1 VTEAFQ
7 PITFNQSKG
16 YSRTQYPIYQHS
28 WGLQSSKVYT
38 KAGDVRAT
46 DYSAYIKYPGVSANQ
61 IEWSHTYND
70 VQVPYSSFS
79 GFAIRANRKA
89 MTDNALIRLPKA
101 DTSYDYYDW
110 TDTSSEPAAGTSVKD
125 VTKGNGIYGRFVFDT
140 GTQEEWTISL
150 SALQAH
156 GTDEDG
162 YTYYLVGNPF
172 MASIDMGKFFGY
184 QDGSTYYSYNE
195 KLSPVYY
202 IYKDGAATPVDATAE
217 ITDKSERII
226 RPLQAFIVKCNAA
239 ELPTN
244 IVFNRWAIT
253 DGNYTDPTQYVP
265 KGSQSG
271 GNNPTRTRAL
281 TLKATNGQGSSTAS
295 VNLSEAAS
303 DGYAAEEDATTLFDS
318 NLSDV
323 PVVYTVAGNKAVS
336 IDTRSA
342 IDIVPFG
349 VACVASNELVSVK
362 LSWSEERGVNR
373 LYVLDAVTG
382 EMTEVTDG
390 QSVSVQPND
399 YGRYFLTTRGDLT
412 AIREATAK
420 GIVVS
425 VRNKTVTVRSSE
437 PLTTVRV
444 MTTGG
449 NVVSSLSNCGTEA
462 SIPMAIGGVYLV
474 EAQTANNKKTMKVM
488 VK

>member
-1 VTEAFQ
+1 MGLFFASNPAFE
-7 PITFNQSKG
+7 K
-16 YSRTQYPIYQHS
+16 
-28 WGLQSSKVYT
+28 
-38 KAGDVRAT
+38 
-46 DYSAYIKYPGVSANQ
+46 
-61 IEWSHTYND
+61 TY
-70 VQVPYSSFS
+70 
-79 GFAIRANRKA
+79 
-89 MTDNALIRLPKA
+89 
-101 DTSYDYYDW
+101 
-110 TDTSSEPAAGTSVKD
+110 
-125 VTKGNGIYGRFVFDT
+125 
-140 GTQEEWTISL
+140 
-150 SALQAH
+150 
-156 GTDEDG
+156 
-162 YTYYLVGNPF
+162 YTYEANTL
-172 MASIDMGKFFGY
+172 
-184 QDGSTYYSYNE
+184 T
-195 KLSPVYY
+195 
-202 IYKDGAATPVDATAE
+202 TVDATKTPSA
-217 ITDKSERII
+217 TQKNII
-226 RPLQAFIVKCNAA
+226 KPTQAFFLKGKPGVVP
-239 ELPTN
+239 ESV
-244 IVFNRWAIT
+244 VFNTDMMT
-253 DGNYTDPTQYVP
+253 DGNYENGTAYN
-265 KGSQSG
+265 
-271 GNNPTRTRAL
+271 GNNPSRTRAL
-281 TLKATNGQGSSTAS
+281 TLKAANGQGSSTAS

-382 EMTEVTDG
+382 ETTEVTDG
-390 QSVSVQPND
+390 QTVSVQPND

-449 NVVSSLSNCGTEA
+449 NVVNSLSNCGTEA

>member
-1 VTEAFQ
+1 MCR
-7 PITFNQSKG
+7 
-16 YSRTQYPIYQHS
+16 Y
-28 WGLQSSKVYT
+28 L
-38 KAGDVRAT
+38 
-46 DYSAYIKYPGVSANQ
+46 
-61 IEWSHTYND
+61 YNN
-70 VQVPYSSFS
+70 YR

-89 MTDNALIRLPKA
+89 MTDKALIRLPKA

-195 KLSPVYY
+195 KQSPMYY
-202 IYKDGAATPVDATAE
+202 IYKDGAAKPVDATAE
-217 ITDKSERII
+217 ITAANKSERII
-226 RPLQAFIVKCNAA
+226 RPLQAFIVKCKADDD
-239 ELPTN
+239 ETPKN

-253 DGNYTDPTQYVP
+253 DGNYTDPTRYVP
-265 KGSQSG
+265 QGSQSG
-271 GNNPTRTRAL
+271 GNNPSGGTRAL
-281 TLKATNGQGSSTAS
+281 TLKAANGQGSSTAS

-362 LSWSEERGVNR
+362 LSWSGVRGVNR

-437 PLTTVRV
+437 PLTAVRV

-449 NVVSSLSNCGTEA
+449 NVVNSLSNCGTEA

>member
-1 VTEAFQ
+1 MD
-7 PITFNQSKG
+7 N
-16 YSRTQYPIYQHS
+16 
-28 WGLQSSKVYT
+28 KV
-38 KAGDVRAT
+38 
-46 DYSAYIKYPGVSANQ
+46 P
-61 IEWSHTYND
+61 E
-70 VQVPYSSFS
+70 S
-79 GFAIRANRKA
+79 GAVGAK
-89 MTDNALIRLPKA
+89 T
-101 DTSYDYYDW
+101 
-110 TDTSSEPAAGTSVKD
+110 
-125 VTKGNGIYGRFVFDT
+125 VTKGEELYGRFVFDNT
-140 GTQEEWTISL
+140 SANQEQWTIPL
-150 SALQAH
+150 GQLQAQ
-156 GTDEDG
+156 GTDEYG

-184 QDGSTYYSYNE
+184 LDSQNSSTPVYYAYNE
-195 KLSPVYY
+195 KLSPMYY
-202 IYKDGAATPVDATAE
+202 IYKDGAAKAVDATAE
-217 ITDKSERII
+217 ISDKSERII
-226 RPLQAFIVKCNAA
+226 RPLQAFIVKCKAA
-239 ELPTN
+239 EAPDN

-342 IDIVPFG
+342 IDIVSFG
-349 VACVASNELVSVK
+349 VACVASNELVNVK

-390 QSVSVQPND
+390 QSLSVQPND

>member
-1 VTEAFQ
+1 
-7 PITFNQSKG
+7 
-16 YSRTQYPIYQHS
+16 
-28 WGLQSSKVYT
+28 
-38 KAGDVRAT
+38 
-46 DYSAYIKYPGVSANQ
+46 
-61 IEWSHTYND
+61 
-70 VQVPYSSFS
+70 
-79 GFAIRANRKA
+79 
-89 MTDNALIRLPKA
+89 MTDKALIRLPKA

-195 KLSPVYY
+195 KLSPMYY
-202 IYKDGAATPVDATAE
+202 IYKDGAAKPVDATAE
-217 ITDKSERII
+217 ITAANKSERII
-226 RPLQAFIVKCNAA
+226 RPLQAFIVKCKADDD
-239 ELPTN
+239 ETPKN

-253 DGNYTDPTQYVP
+253 DGNYTDPTRYVP
-265 KGSQSG
+265 QGSQSG
-271 GNNPTRTRAL
+271 GNNPSGGTRAL
-281 TLKATNGQGSSTAS
+281 TLKAANGQGSSTAS

-303 DGYAAEEDATTLFDS
+303 DGYAPEEDATTLFDS

-349 VACVASNELVSVK
+349 VACVASNELVNVQ
-362 LSWSEERGVNR
+362 LSWSEERGAWSENSSKFTVDGLQFTDDGLQLSADNR

-382 EMTEVTDG
+382 EMIEVTDG
-390 QSVSVQPND
+390 QSLSVQPND

-412 AIREATAK
+412 AIREATAE

-449 NVVSSLSNCGTEA
+449 NVVNSLSNCGTEA

>member
-1 VTEAFQ
+1 
-7 PITFNQSKG
+7 
-16 YSRTQYPIYQHS
+16 
-28 WGLQSSKVYT
+28 
-38 KAGDVRAT
+38 
-46 DYSAYIKYPGVSANQ
+46 
-61 IEWSHTYND
+61 
-70 VQVPYSSFS
+70 
-79 GFAIRANRKA
+79 

-101 DTSYDYYDW
+101 DTQYDYYQWDNTKPASGAVTAQTVDK
-110 TDTSSEPAAGTSVKD
+110 TDA
-125 VTKGNGIYGRFVFDT
+125 GRFVFDNT
-140 GTQEEWTISL
+140 SVDKEQWTIPL
-150 SALQAH
+150 NQLQAQ
-156 GTDEDG
+156 GTDDEG
-162 YTYYLVGNPF
+162 FTYYLVGNPF

-226 RPLQAFIVKCNAA
+226 RPLQAFIVKCKAA
-239 ELPTN
+239 DAPVN

-253 DGNYTDPTQYVP
+253 DGNYTDPTRYVP
-265 KGSQSG
+265 QGSQSG
-271 GNNPTRTRAL
+271 GSRTRAL
-281 TLKATNGQGSSTAS
+281 TLKAANGQGSSTAS

-336 IDTRSA
+336 IDTRPA

-362 LSWSEERGVNR
+362 LSWSENSSKFTVDGLQFTDDGLQLTADNR

-449 NVVSSLSNCGTEA
+449 NVVNSLSNCGTEA

>member
-1 VTEAFQ
+1 MPE
-7 PITFNQSKG
+7 
-16 YSRTQYPIYQHS
+16 
-28 WGLQSSKVYT
+28 
-38 KAGDVRAT
+38 
-46 DYSAYIKYPGVSANQ
+46 
-61 IEWSHTYND
+61 
-70 VQVPYSSFS
+70 S
-79 GFAIRANRKA
+79 GAVGAK
-89 MTDNALIRLPKA
+89 T
-101 DTSYDYYDW
+101 
-110 TDTSSEPAAGTSVKD
+110 
-125 VTKGNGIYGRFVFDT
+125 VTKGEELYGRFVFDNT
-140 GTQEEWTISL
+140 SANQEQWTIPL
-150 SALQAH
+150 GQLQAQ
-156 GTDEDG
+156 GTDEYG

-184 QDGSTYYSYNE
+184 LDSQNSSTPVYYAYNE
-195 KLSPVYY
+195 KLSPIYY
-202 IYKDGAATPVDATAE
+202 IYKNGAVKAVDATAE
-217 ITDKSERII
+217 ITAEYKSERII
-226 RPLQAFIVKCNAA
+226 RPLQAFIVKCKADEA
-239 ELPTN
+239 PEN

-253 DGNYTDPTQYVP
+253 DGNYTDPTQYVRQ
-265 KGSQSG
+265 GSQSG

-281 TLKATNGQGSSTAS
+281 TLKAANGQGSSTAS

-349 VACVASNELVSVK
+349 VACVASNELVEVSVDQSNFSS
-362 LSWSEERGVNR
+362 LNPE
-373 LYVLDAVTG
+373 LFVLDAVTG

-390 QSVSVQPND
+390 QSLSVQPND

-449 NVVSSLSNCGTEA
+449 NVVNSLSNCGTEA